1 MSQRFFT
8 GRLALMQFGQERAPL
23 SRSPRAT
30 LQSSCPSRMRSSRE
44 RRALAGGSLSSPTWR
59 GFAQH
64 PALCWPGL
72 VRKCRSAGPRFH
84 SPYPLALRRRRE
96 APRKEAIPRKLSALR
111 VHAVLLAALPS
122 LVSTRFLKVRLPP
135 FSSLTPLRSP
145 LAESK

>member
-44 RRALAGGSLSSPTWR
+44 HRAPAGASFSSPTWR
-59 GFAQH
+59 GVAQH

-72 VRKCRSAGPRFH
+72 VGKCTGFH

-96 APRKEAIPRKLSALR
+96 APRKAAVPRKPSALR
-111 VHAVLLAALPS
+111 VHAVLLAAPPS
-122 LVSTRFLKVRLPP
+122 LVSARCLKVRLPP